1 MSTEPRCSC
10 SWRMRYIGVLLAT
23 MALLA
28 GCATR
33 RAAPPTPTTLAHPEF
48 VYPQLPTAL
57 AAAPGASR
65 VDVGWRYLQVD
76 DLKNADLEF
85 GVALK
90 LGPKLYPA
98 RAGQGY
104 VALAKRDY
112 NAALKAFDA
121 ALEADGSYVSAL
133 VGKGQ
138 TLLAQDKTDLALAA
152 FERALIADPSLTDLN
167 RRVEVLRF
175 RNVQDVIEAA
185 QTASKAGRLEDARR
199 AYERAVTL
207 SPDSAFLYR
216 ELGQVEKRAGD
227 SEQALQHLRRAIEL
241 DPNDATALVETGELL
256 EARGDVVGAEDAYRK
271 AASLDPGLNLAGRIA
286 AIAERAREAR
296 LPEEF
301 RAALTTPQL
310 TRGDLAALIGVR
322 LDALIRRAPA
332 RQIVVTDAQRHWA
345 AQWITET
352 TSAGIIEPFENHT
365 FQPRTGVRRG
375 DLATVV
381 SKLVA
386 LVAESNPSVRER
398 LSQRPAVADVP
409 PRHLQYDAVTSVV
422 ATGVMPLVE
431 GDRFL
436 VSRQVSG
443 AEAVEV
449 IDRVRVLAATM
460 LGASRQ

>member
-1 MSTEPRCSC
+1 MSTEPRCSF
-10 SWRMRYIGVLLAT
+10 SWRMRFAGVLLVT
-23 MALLA
+23 MALFA

-33 RAAPPTPTTLAHPEF
+33 RAAPPTPTTLAHPDF
-48 VYPQLPTAL
+48 VYPQVPAAL

-90 LGPKLYPA
+90 LGPTIYPA

-121 ALEADGSYVSAL
+121 ALEANGSYVSAL

-175 RNVQDVIEAA
+175 RSVQDVIDAA

-199 AYERAVTL
+199 AYERAITL

-227 SEQALQHLRRAIEL
+227 TDQALQHLRRAIEL
-241 DPNDATALVETGELL
+241 DPNDATALAEAGELL
-256 EARGDVVGAEDAYRK
+256 EARGDVAGAEDAYRK

-286 AIAERAREAR
+286 AVAERAREAR

-301 RAALTTPQL
+301 RAALTTTQL

-322 LDALIRRAPA
+322 LDALVRRAPA
-332 RQIVVTDAQRHWA
+332 RQIVVTDTQRHWA

-365 FQPRTGVRRG
+365 FQPRTSVRRG

-386 LVAESNPSVRER
+386 LVAESNPAVRER

>member
-1 MSTEPRCSC
+1 
-10 SWRMRYIGVLLAT
+10 VVLAT
-23 MALLA
+23 LAVVA

-33 RAAPPTPTTLAHPEF
+33 GTVPPVPTTLAHPEF
-48 VYPQLPTAL
+48 VYPQVPASL
-57 AAAPGASR
+57 AAGAGASR
-65 VDVGWRYLQVD
+65 VDVGWRYLQVN

-98 RAGQGY
+98 RTGQGY
-104 VALAKRDY
+104 VALARRDY

-152 FERALIADPSLTDLN
+152 FERALIVDPSLTDLN

-175 RNVQDVIEAA
+175 RNVQDVIDAA
-185 QTASKAGRLEDARR
+185 QSASKAGRLDDARR
-199 AYERAVTL
+199 AYERAISL

-216 ELGQVEKRAGD
+216 ELGQVEKRSGSTD
-227 SEQALQHLRRAIEL
+227 QALEHLRRALEL
-241 DPNDATALVETGELL
+241 DANDAVALVEVGELL

-271 AASLDPGLNLAGRIA
+271 AASIDPGLNLSARIA
-286 AIAERAREAR
+286 AVAERAREAR
-296 LPEEF
+296 LPQEF

-322 LDALIRRAPA
+322 LDALLRRAPT
-332 RQIVVTDAQRHWA
+332 RQLVVTDTQRHWA

-352 TSAGIIEPFENHT
+352 ASAGIIEPFANHT
-365 FQPRTGVRRG
+365 FQPMATVRRG
-375 DLATVV
+375 DLAAVV
-381 SKLVA
+381 SRLVA
-386 LVAESNPSVRER
+386 LIAESNPSVRER
-398 LSQRPAVADVP
+398 LSQRPAIGDVP
-409 PRHLQYDAVTSVV
+409 PRHLQYSAVTSVV

-431 GDRFL
+431 GDRFQL
-436 VSRQVSG
+436 SRQVTG
-443 AEAVEV
+443 QEAVEV
-449 IDRVRVLAATM
+449 IDRVRVLAATT

>member
-1 MSTEPRCSC
+1 MSTEPRSSF
-10 SWRMRYIGVLLAT
+10 SWRMRDAAVVLAT
-23 MALLA
+23 LALIA

-33 RAAPPTPTTLAHPEF
+33 GAVPPTPTTLAHPEF
-48 VYPQLPTAL
+48 VYPQLPASL
-57 AAAPGASR
+57 AAAAGASR
-65 VDVGWRYLQVD
+65 VDVGWRYLQVN

-98 RAGQGY
+98 RTGQGY
-104 VALAKRDY
+104 VALARRDY

-152 FERALIADPSLTDLN
+152 FERALIVDPSLTDLN

-175 RNVQDVIEAA
+175 RNVQDVIDAA
-185 QTASKAGRLEDARR
+185 QTAAKAGRLDDARR
-199 AYERAVTL
+199 AYERAITL

-216 ELGQVEKRAGD
+216 ELGQVEKRAGNAD
-227 SEQALQHLRRAIEL
+227 QALLHLRRALEL
-241 DPNDATALVETGELL
+241 DANDATALVETGELL

-271 AASLDPGLNLAGRIA
+271 AAAIDPGLNLSGRIA

-322 LDALIRRAPA
+322 LEPLVRRAPT
-332 RQIVVTDAQRHWA
+332 RQVVVTDTQRHWA

-352 TSAGIIEPFENHT
+352 ASAGIIEPFENHT
-365 FQPRTGVRRG
+365 FQPRTNVRRG

-381 SKLVA
+381 SRLVA
-386 LVAESNPSVRER
+386 LIAESNPSVRER
-398 LSQRPAVADVP
+398 LSQRPPIADVP

-431 GDRFL
+431 GDRFVL
-436 VSRQVSG
+436 SRQVSG
-443 AEAVEV
+443 EEAVEV
-449 IDRVRVLAATM
+449 IDRVRVLAATT